1 MSVTGGDDPEYA
13 RPDPYED
20 LLAEGFGQDAVS
32 KPVPYEAL
40 GAKAILKTL
49 VEKEAIW
56 RRRLGDKGY
65 ERALANWH
73 AMWGDGTR

>member
-1 MSVTGGDDPEYA
+1 MSVTGGDDPKYG

-32 KPVPYEAL
+32 RPIPS
-40 GAKAILKTL
+40 GATAILKTL
-49 VEKEAIW
+49 VEKEASW

-73 AMWGDGTR
+73 AMWGEGTR